1 LQYILRIPPILCLFA
16 ALVPALSLK
25 AQSPARVLFLGNSYT
40 AANNL
45 PQLFASVAT
54 SAGDAAVVDANTP
67 GGYTLQGHTT
77 NAVSQ
82 QKIKAGG
89 PWDYVVL
96 QEQSQLP
103 SFPPG
108 QVASSVF
115 PFAKVLADSIV
126 AFHPCAEVVFY
137 RTWGRKFGDAG
148 NCANWPPVCTYAGM
162 DSLLALRYQQMA
174 DSNRAWVSPVGEVW
188 RYLRQTQPNL
198 ELYDSDGSHPSLL
211 GSYAAAVCF
220 YSTVFQKSA
229 TLVKTDAGLNP
240 ASAAAVRAAVDA
252 VVFDS
257 LPRWNVGQ
265 WGAEAAF
272 GAQVSGQTVQFLQ
285 QSLDA
290 QSYEWSF
297 GDGTTSTAVSP
308 VHTYSANGSYSVV
321 LRAIGCT
328 TEDTTYAAVV
338 LGGMGSVE
346 PESLQPSFWP
356 NPARDRV
363 EWVPGTGWVE
373 VLDAAGRCV
382 ARWPADRGE
391 ADVRLLAPGM
401 YSLRAE
407 DGAVYRW
414 VRIR

>member
-1 LQYILRIPPILCLFA
+1 MFLFRSFSGISA
-16 ALVPALSLK
+16 ALAFLFWASSLH
-25 AQSPARVLFLGNSYT
+25 AQTTARVLFLGNSYT

-45 PQLFASVAT
+45 PQLFASVAA

-77 NAVSQ
+77 NSVSQ
-82 QKIKAGG
+82 QKLKAGG
-89 PWDYVVL
+89 PWDFVVL

-115 PFAKVLADSIV
+115 PFAKVLADSTV

-220 YSTVFQKSA
+220 YSTLFQKSA

-272 GAQVSGQTVQFLQ
+272 SAQVSGPTVQFLQ
-285 QSLDA
+285 KSLDA

-297 GDGTTSTAVSP
+297 GDGTTSTAVAP
-308 VHTYSANGSYSVV
+308 QHTYAASGTYTVV
-321 LRAIGCT
+321 LKAVGCS
-328 TEDTTYAAVV
+328 TEDTASAVISV
-338 LGGMGSVE
+338 GGVGIGDAERAVGG
-346 PESLQPSFWP
+346 FWP
-356 NPARDRV
+356 NPAQERV
-363 EWVPGTGWVE
+363 QWAPSEGWVE

-382 ARWPADRGE
+382 HRWPAERGE
-391 ADVRLLAPGM
+391 ADVRLLSPGW
-401 YSLRAE
+401 YTLRTS
-407 DGAVYRW
+407 DGRMYRW
-414 VRIR
+414 AR

>member
-1 LQYILRIPPILCLFA
+1 MPLLRSFLRFFA
-16 ALVPALSLK
+16 AFMVLFGASTLY
-25 AQSPARVLFLGNSYT
+25 AQTTQRVLFLGNSYT

-45 PQLFASVAT
+45 PQLFASVAA

-67 GGYTLQGHTT
+67 GGFTLQGHTT

-82 QKIKAGG
+82 QKLKAGG
-89 PWDYVVL
+89 PWDFVVL

-103 SFPPG
+103 SFPPT
-108 QVASSVF
+108 QVATSVF
-115 PFAKVLADSIV
+115 PFANALADSTV

-220 YSTVFQKSA
+220 YSTLFQKSA
-229 TLVKTDAGLNP
+229 TLVKTDAGLSP

-272 GAQVSGQTVQFLQ
+272 AAQVSGQTVQFIQ

-290 QSYEWSF
+290 QSYEWNF
-297 GDGTTSTAVSP
+297 GDGTTSTAVAP
-308 VHTYSANGSYSVV
+308 QHTYAANGTYTVV
-321 LRAIGCT
+321 LKAMGCS
-328 TEDTTYAAVV
+328 TEDTATAGVAI
-338 LGGMGSVE
+338 GGVGSAETENPQVG
-346 PESLQPSFWP
+346 FWP
-356 NPARDRV
+356 NPSQDRV
-363 EWVPGTGWVE
+363 EWVPTSGWVD

-382 ARWPADRGE
+382 TRWPAERGE
-391 ADVRLLAPGM
+391 ADVRFLAPGL
-401 YSLRAE
+401 YSLRTA
-407 DGAVYRW
+407 DGTVYRW

>member
-1 LQYILRIPPILCLFA
+1 MALFRSFLRFFA
-16 ALVPALSLK
+16 AFTVLFGASSLYAQPA
-25 AQSPARVLFLGNSYT
+25 ARVLFLGNSYT

-45 PQLFASVAT
+45 PQLFASVAA

-67 GGYTLQGHTT
+67 GGFTLQGHTT
-77 NAVSQ
+77 NAASQ
-82 QKIKAGG
+82 QKLKAGG
-89 PWDYVVL
+89 PWDFVVL

-103 SFPPG
+103 SFPPT
-108 QVASSVF
+108 QVATSVF
-115 PFAKVLADSIV
+115 PFAKALADSIV

-220 YSTVFQKSA
+220 YSTLFQKSA

-240 ASAAAVRAAVDA
+240 ASAAAVRAAVDL

-272 GAQVSGQTVQFLQ
+272 STQSTGQTVQFQQ

-297 GDGTTSTAVSP
+297 GDGTTSTAAAP
-308 VHTYSANGSYSVV
+308 QHTYAANGTYTVV
-321 LRAIGCT
+321 LKAVGCS
-328 TEDTTYAAVV
+328 TEDTATAVV
-338 LGGMGSVE
+338 SVGGVGTEDSERAVAG
-346 PESLQPSFWP
+346 FWP
-356 NPARDRV
+356 NPAQERV
-363 EWVPGTGWVE
+363 QWTPSEGWIE
-373 VLDAAGRCV
+373 VLDGAGRCV
-382 ARWPADRGE
+382 HRWPAERGQ
-391 ADVRLLAPGM
+391 ADVRGVAPGW
-401 YSLRAE
+401 YTLRTS
-407 DGAVYRW
+407 DGRVFRW
-414 VRIR
+414 AR